1 MGPGGEGR
9 APGLWAPQ
17 RRALTTGL
25 VLTITFVASEA
36 LAVVTVMP
44 VVARDLGGLRLYG
57 WVFSGFML
65 GSVVGIVAAGRE
77 ADRRGPAVPFVAGV
91 VLFGSGLAV
100 AGLAPSM
107 DVLVAGR
114 VLQGLGAG
122 AVPSVAYVTIG
133 RSLPDTLRARMMA
146 VLSTAWVAP
155 GLVGPAISAE
165 VARLFGWRWVFLGL
179 LPVVA
184 VAGSIAVP
192 ALIRLGPPAAAQA
205 REHRLT
211 DGLLT
216 AAGATML
223 LAGLSLAAGS
233 GAILPGLAL
242 IAGSGLVGL
251 PALRRLVPAGTLTG
265 RPGLPATIASRGLLT
280 FTFFGADAYV
290 TLALTAVRHRSPVVA
305 GIAVTGATVAWT
317 AGAWVQARLSD
328 TWEGRRLVRAGLLI
342 ILAGIAGGR
351 GPGGLDR
358 GRPGHGAGVRP
369 AVADDAAQRAARAGR
384 PGLGVAEPGGRARH
398 RDRHRRGRRGRGGR
412 RGRRLASGDHRRL
425 RGRRRGGP
433 GRAGLHR
440 PPAGRPGLGTAGGG
454 TGTRAWEA
462 AGLAGVP
469 AEHGLVTE
477 LLTGRGG
484 MVGRADREEVHRVQP
499 AVRVAYLVRGELAAD
514 IGVHDAGIGRP
525 GHGRLQGTVQGVGP
539 RVERGPVLG
548 AQPDARAGLGQVI
561 QVGVAEQ
568 HDPGAGRALPDG
580 LQGAGEPGRQLAG
593 DDGLGGRDGAQART
607 GRLEHAGLHHA
618 GETRVVTPDGDA
630 DQRGG
635 RAQRGHLAAD
645 HVGGRRA
652 RAGHRDERGRGVGG
666 SPLLR

>member
-192 ALIRLGPPAAAQA
+192 ALIRLGPPAAAHA

-242 IAGSGLVGL
+242 IAGGGVAGL

-280 FTFFGADAYV
+280 FAFFGADAYV

-305 GIAVTGATVAWT
+305 GIAVTGTTVAWT

-342 ILAGIAGGR
+342 ILAGIAGMV
-351 GPGGLDR
+351 L
-358 GRPGHGAGVRP
+358 VLQP
-369 AVADDAAQRAARAGR
+369 AVPVVMGLAAWTVA
-384 PGLGVAEPGGRARH
+384 GLGMGLAYAPLSLMMLRNALPGQEGQASASLN
-398 RDRHRRGRRGRGGR
+398 
-412 RGRRLASGDHRRL
+412 LADV
-425 RGRRRGGP
+425 
-433 GRAGLHR
+433 
-440 PPAGRPGLGTAGGG
+440 LGTAIGIGVGG
-454 TGTRAWEA
+454 AAVAAA
-462 AGLAGVP
+462 AGGDLRPGITAAFAAAAAV
-469 AEHGLVTE
+469 GLV
-477 LLTGRGG
+477 
-484 MVGRADREEVHRVQP
+484 A
-499 AVRVAYLVRGELAAD
+499 LAF
-514 IGVHDAGIGRP
+514 
-525 GHGRLQGTVQGVGP
+525 
-539 RVERGPVLG
+539 
-548 AQPDARAGLGQVI
+548 
-561 QVGVAEQ
+561 
-568 HDPGAGRALPDG
+568 
-580 LQGAGEPGRQLAG
+580 
-593 DDGLGGRDGAQART
+593 T
-607 GRLEHAGLHHA
+607 GRLPAGPVSAPPADEHVL
-618 GETRVVTPDGDA
+618 
-630 DQRGG
+630 
-635 RAQRGHLAAD
+635 
-645 HVGGRRA
+645 A
-652 RAGHRDERGRGVGG
+652 RAKPPG
-666 SPLLR
+666 